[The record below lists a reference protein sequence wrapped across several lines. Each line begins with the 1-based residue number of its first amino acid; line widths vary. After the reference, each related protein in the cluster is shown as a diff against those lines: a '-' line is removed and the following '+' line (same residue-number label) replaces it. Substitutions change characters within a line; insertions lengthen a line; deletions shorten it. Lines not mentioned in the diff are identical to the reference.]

1 MFGSGRVGRRAGRQ
15 ERSRADGSEREQK
28 AEIIKSTIGRVGQW
42 QGKGTGVTD
51 MNRQMYVCRQTLR
64 QTVMELF
71 GSLLRQTHWALY
83 FPDTKCW
90 PSFIGCDS
98 HCRAKKQSPAEPSLA
113 FSFGDKTV
121 PPLTKKGFSATLLS
135 LFKNFTREGCDIFA
149 LLRSSSKWIWQNN
162 SSGRIYGIRRSFT
175 YGLHEFQR
183 VREAWPS

>member
-1 MFGSGRVGRRAGRQ
+1 MADITTISTFVAAFTWKQFFRKAILCDLERAETRLEMKQSLGVLPHRRPLDTYWGGLTCLDLGERGRRQ
-15 ERSRADGSEREQK
+15 EGKKRSRADGGGREQK

-98 HCRAKKQSPAEPSLA
+98 HCRAKKQSPPSRAWLPH
-113 FSFGDKTV
+113 SVIRQV
-121 PPLTKKGFSATLLS
+121 PL
-135 LFKNFTREGCDIFA
+135 
-149 LLRSSSKWIWQNN
+149 
-162 SSGRIYGIRRSFT
+162 
-175 YGLHEFQR
+175 
-183 VREAWPS
+183 